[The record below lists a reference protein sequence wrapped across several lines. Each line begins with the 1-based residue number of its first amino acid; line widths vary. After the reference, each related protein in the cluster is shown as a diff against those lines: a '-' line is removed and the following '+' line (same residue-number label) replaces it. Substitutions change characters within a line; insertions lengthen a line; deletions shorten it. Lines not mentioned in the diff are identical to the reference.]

1 MEKILTFTKVFASEM
16 ENLKE
21 KTGLGLFWGG
31 MNNLAQQLVGVIFGI
46 ILGRLLSQSD
56 YGMMAMISVFSL
68 VATALQNSGFATAL
82 ANLSAPRHE
91 DYNAVFWFNIS
102 MGVLLYVLLFFSAPL
117 IALFYDNPA
126 LTPLCRY
133 AFLSIVLASFG
144 TAQNAWLFKN
154 LRAKQQA
161 KSAFVAVVTSS
172 IIGAIMAFLGMAYW
186 SLATQGLVYVLV
198 YTCLVWHYSEWRPTL
213 RHISFAPIRSLW
225 SFSWKILLTSITNIV
240 NINVL
245 NILLGRFYGDR
256 QTGVYHQAYQWNTKA
271 SSLVQNMVSQV
282 AQPVLVDLRSDGER
296 QLKALRKLMRFT
308 AFVSFPLMFG
318 FAIAAREFIV
328 LAITEKWL
336 ASVSLLE
343 ILCVAGSVA
352 PLSTLLSNLI
362 ISEGK
367 SGTYLNITLALC
379 IAQIIT
385 MLTLSPLGIRTMVVA
400 YTVLNILWLFV
411 WFFFVSRLTAYTL
424 WHFLTDILPFAIIAA
439 LVAWATVLLTHTLSS
454 LWLLLIVK
462 IILFATLYYAIL
474 RTLHVK
480 ILAECEEFIKNR
492 LRK

>member
-1 MEKILTFTKVFASEM
+1 M

-46 ILGRLLSQSD
+46 ILGRLLSQAD

-68 VATALQNSGFATAL
+68 LATALQNSGFATAL
-82 ANLSAPRHE
+82 ANLSTPRHE
-91 DYNAVFWFNIS
+91 DYNSVFWFNIS
-102 MGVLLYVLLFFSAPL
+102 MGAILYVLLFFAAPL
-117 IALFYDNPA
+117 ISKFYDNPA
-126 LTPLCRY
+126 LTLLCRY
-133 AFLSIVLASFG
+133 AFLSIVIASFG

-161 KSAFVAVVTSS
+161 KSAMVAVLTSS
-172 IIGAIMAFLGMAYW
+172 IIGATMAFMGMAYW
-186 SLATQGLVYVLV
+186 SLATQGLVYVLI
-198 YTCLVWHYSEWRPTL
+198 YTCMVWHYSEWRPSF
-213 RHISFAPIRSLW
+213 RHISFEPVKSMW
-225 SFSWKILLTSITNIV
+225 HFSWKILLTTITNIV

-245 NILLGRFYGDR
+245 NILLGRFYGER

-271 SSLVQNMVSQV
+271 SSLVQNMVNQV

-308 AFVSFPLMFG
+308 AFISFPLMIG
-318 FAIAAREFIV
+318 FAVVAREFIV

-336 ASVSLLE
+336 PSVALLE
-343 ILCVAGSVA
+343 VLCVAGSVA

-362 ISEGK
+362 ISKGH

-379 IAQIIT
+379 VAQIVT
-385 MLTLSPLGIRTMVVA
+385 MRTLAPMGIHTMVVA
-400 YTVLNILWLFV
+400 YTAVNIIWLFV
-411 WFFFVSRLTAYTL
+411 WFFFVHRLTAYTL
-424 WHFLTDILPFAIIAA
+424 WHFLMDFLPFAFLAS
-439 LVAWATVLLTHTLSS
+439 LVAWVTVYLTQPLSS
-454 LWLLLIVK
+454 LWVLLIVK
-462 IILFATLYYAIL
+462 IVIFAVLYYGIL
-474 RTLHVK
+474 RALHVK

-492 LRK
+492 LKK

>member
-1 MEKILTFTKVFASEM
+1 M
-16 ENLKE
+16 KE
-21 KTGLGLFWGG
+21 RTGLGLFWGG
-31 MNNLAQQLVGVIFGI
+31 MNNLAQQLVGVVFGI

-91 DYNAVFWFNIS
+91 DYNSVFWFNTCV
-102 MGVLLYVLLFFSAPL
+102 GVALYVILFFLAPM
-117 IALFYDNPA
+117 IATFYGNEA

-133 AFLSIVLASFG
+133 AFLSIVIASFG

-161 KSAFVAVVTSS
+161 KSAMVAVVSS
-172 IIGAIMAFLGMAYW
+172 SVVGAVMAFLGMAYW

-198 YTCLVWHYSEWRPTL
+198 YICLVWHYSEWRPSV
-213 RHISFAPIRSLW
+213 RSISFAPVRDMW
-225 SFSWKILLTSITNIV
+225 HFSWKILLTSITNIV
-240 NINVL
+240 NTNVL

-271 SSLVQNMVSQV
+271 SSLAQNMVAQV

-296 QLKALRKLMRFT
+296 QGKALRKLMRFT
-308 AFVSFPLMFG
+308 AFVSFPLMIG
-318 FAIAAREFIV
+318 FAVVAREFIV

-336 ASVSLLE
+336 PSVELLE

-362 ISEGK
+362 VSAGK
-367 SGTYLNITLALC
+367 SGTYLNITLCLC
-379 IAQIIT
+379 VAQIAT
-385 MLTLSPLGIRTMVVA
+385 MLVLASVGIRAMVVA
-400 YTVLNILWLFV
+400 YTVLNIVWVFV
-411 WFFFVSRLTAYTL
+411 WYAFACRLTSYSL
-424 WHFLTDILPFAIIAA
+424 WHFLSDTVPFALIATI
-439 LVAWATVLLTHTLSS
+439 VAVVTVWATGWLSS
-454 LWLLLIVK
+454 LWALLVVK
-462 IILFATLYYAIL
+462 IVVFGVLYYGAL
-474 RTLHVK
+474 RLLRVK

-492 LRK
+492 LKK